1 MDDLIS
7 QDTIQDADSI
17 NRKDI
22 PLKLPLLPIRD
33 MVLFTN
39 MLLPIFVGHEQTT
52 MAVEQSI
59 QKFGY
64 FLYIVTQKNIEQEKP
79 GSDDIF
85 QVGTVA
91 KILRFTKLPD
101 GRLKIFIQG
110 IAQGKWTKLFKQYGC
125 NMVKIELLPAV
136 NESDISIEIQALM
149 RNVCDNS
156 AEILTLHGEYSDD
169 AASILDNISS
179 PGKLADLVAANLQLK
194 IEDAQHLL
202 EMSDPI
208 QRLKEVNRLLTKEVE
223 LSAVQAKIQND
234 VEDEI
239 SRSQRDYYLREHL
252 AAIHKEL
259 GEKDEFT
266 LEIEEYEQLIKK
278 KKLPKDVLKEANKQL
293 KRLDQ
298 MQFDA
303 AEASIVRGYLDCI
316 LELPWNKLSK
326 DMLDISYAK
335 KILDKEHYGLKK
347 VKDRILE
354 FLSVRKLNPKMKGPI
369 LCFIGPPGVG
379 KTSLGRAIARAM
391 KRKFVRISLGGIRDE
406 AEIRGHRRT
415 YIGAMPGRIING
427 IRQCNTI
434 NPVFMMDEID
444 KIGNDYRGDPSS
456 ALLEILDPEQ
466 NFSFS
471 DHYLNI
477 PFDLSNV
484 MFITTANMNDEIPS
498 ALLDRMEQI
507 ELTGYTEEEKMAI
520 ARHHLIPRQ
529 KKENGLSHRKISF
542 SDGALLLMISEYTY
556 EAGVRNLEREIGAVF
571 RKIARKIAE
580 NQSGL
585 FKITRQNLHKYLGP
599 PKFIPEFEQEENA
612 IGISTGLSWTLA
624 GGEPLYIETT
634 FVYGKGEIQLTGQL
648 GDVMQESAKAAVTYA
663 RSHYKLFKSKR
674 NFFDNHDIHIHVP
687 SGAVPKDGPSAG
699 IAIAIAVI
707 SLLTHR
713 PVKKDVAMTGE
724 ISLRGRVLPIGG
736 LKEKTLGALRSGIK
750 TVIIPKKNK
759 KDMVDIPAQAKR
771 KLNFVLVSHM
781 DEVIDVAL
789 LPATKKS
796 PSKKE

>member
-1 MDDLIS
+1 MNDIIS

-17 NRKDI
+17 DRKTI
-22 PLKLPLLPIRD
+22 PLNLPLLPIRD

-39 MLLPIFVGHEQTT
+39 MLLPIFVGHEKTIK
-52 MAVEQSI
+52 AVDQSVK
-59 QKFGY
+59 KFNY
-64 FLYIVTQKNIEQEKP
+64 FIFIVTQKNPEEEKP
-79 GSDDIF
+79 GTDDIF
-85 QVGTVA
+85 TVGTVA
-91 KILRFTKLPD
+91 KILRFSKLPD

-110 IAQGKWTKLFKQYGC
+110 IAQGKWSKIFKKSGC
-125 NMVKIELLPAV
+125 NMASIELLPSV
-136 NESDISIEIQALM
+136 NEEKISIEIQALM

-169 AASILDNISS
+169 AATILDNIQS
-179 PGKLADLVAANLQLK
+179 PGKLSDLVAANLQLK
-194 IEDAQHLL
+194 IDDAQQLL
-202 EMSDPI
+202 EISDPI
-208 QRLKEVNRLLTKEVE
+208 LRLKEVNRLLTKEVE

-252 AAIHKEL
+252 RAINKEL

-266 LEIEEYEQLIKK
+266 LEIEEYEALIKK
-278 KKLPKDVLKEANKQL
+278 KKLPKEALKEANKQL
-293 KRLDQ
+293 TRLDQ

-303 AEASIVRGYLDCI
+303 AEASIVRSYLDCI
-316 LELPWNKLSK
+316 LELPWEKLSK
-326 DMLDISYAK
+326 DMLDIPHAK
-335 KILDKEHYGLKK
+335 EVLDSGHYGLTK

-354 FLSVRKLNPKMKGPI
+354 YLSVRKLNPKMKGPI
-369 LCFIGPPGVG
+369 LCFVGPPGVG

-466 NFSFS
+466 NNSFS

-484 MFITTANMNDEIPS
+484 MFIMTANASDEIPS

-507 ELTGYTEEEKMAI
+507 ELSGYTEEEKTAI
-520 ARHHLIPRQ
+520 AKNHLIPRQ
-529 KKENGLSHRKISF
+529 QKENGLSRRKISF
-542 SDGALLLMISEYTY
+542 TDGALLLMITEYTY
-556 EAGVRNLEREIGAVF
+556 EAGVRNLEREIGSVF

-580 NQSGL
+580 NQKGH
-585 FKITRQNLHKYLGP
+585 FKVTRQNLHKYLGP
-599 PKFIPEFEQEENA
+599 PKYIPEFELEEND
-612 IGISTGLSWTLA
+612 IGISTGLAWTQA
-624 GGEPLYIETT
+624 GGEPLYVEAAA
-634 FVYGKGEIQLTGQL
+634 VYGKGEVQLTGQL

-663 RSHYKLFKSKR
+663 RTNYKKFKTKR
-674 NFFDNHDIHIHVP
+674 TFFENHDLHIHVP

-699 IAIAIAVI
+699 TAIAIAVI
-707 SLLTHR
+707 SLLTKR
-713 PVKKDVAMTGE
+713 PVRNDVAMTGE

-736 LKEKTLGALRSGIK
+736 LKEKAIGALRAGIK

-759 KDMVDIPAQAKR
+759 KDMVEIPVQAKR
-771 KLNFVLVSHM
+771 KLKFILVSHV
-781 DEVIDVAL
+781 DEIIDVAL
-789 LPATKKS
+789 Q
-796 PSKKE
+796 KEAIK